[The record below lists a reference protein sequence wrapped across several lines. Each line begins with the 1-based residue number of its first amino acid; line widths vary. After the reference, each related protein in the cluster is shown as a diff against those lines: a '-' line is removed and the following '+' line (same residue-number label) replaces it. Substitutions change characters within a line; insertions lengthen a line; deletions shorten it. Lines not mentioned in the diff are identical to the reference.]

1 MLADRSLIPAQ
12 RRRAQNRA
20 SQRAF
25 RERKE
30 RHVKNLEQ
38 QLDDL
43 HQQYE
48 ELLLAYDQQKE
59 DISNLRVELQ
69 QGHSENG
76 PTRVPQNS
84 PLTFASTSQSQEL
97 HSDND
102 ALLFPQENRP
112 LPQSQSLTP
121 ASSFD
126 NQFSSR
132 ASTSEEL
139 TPFGSILPLTPAANF
154 EHPST
159 YHASDLFLASRE
171 STRYYSDSDCPDT
184 VKLPQRKDM
193 GCLGIGEEFAIGLE
207 RDLFKDWR

>member
-1 MLADRSLIPAQ
+1 MLADSALIPAQ

-43 HQQYE
+43 HRQYE
-48 ELLLAYDQQKE
+48 ELLLAYDRQKE

-69 QGHSENG
+69 QVHSEKR

-84 PLTFASTSQSQEL
+84 PLTFTSASQAQDF

-102 ALLFPQENRP
+102 SLPFPQDNHS

-121 ASSFD
+121 ASSYD
-126 NQFSSR
+126 SQFPSR

-139 TPFGSILPLTPAANF
+139 TPFGSILPLTPSANY
-154 EHPST
+154 EHPLMF
-159 YHASDLFLASRE
+159 HAPDLFLASQDG
-171 STRYYSDSDCPDT
+171 TKCYSDSDCPEA
-184 VKLPQRKDM
+184 VKFPRRKDV
-193 GCLGIGEEFAIGLE
+193 GDLGISEDLAVNSA
-207 RDLFKDWR
+207 RDLFEDWR